1 MVEKAGGAG
10 FAGRIMD
17 VSVAGARTRI
27 LVLTSEVELLR
38 LVRSVLEPTGCMV
51 ASDQLFAATAKANG
65 PFDVVMV
72 DLPGLDLDRLRQAKR
87 AYSDAHLIAICGSYR
102 EADCIAV
109 LDLDADYL
117 PRPFRPRD
125 LAARV
130 RVAEL
135 RRFNATGRRRYY
147 RRGSFVIDLFD
158 RKVAMEGEPIALA
171 PSELGVLTILA
182 SSAGH
187 VATFG
192 RILAG
197 LGRPDSTSGRR
208 ALRAS
213 VFRLRRRIERD
224 PRRPDLLLTEA
235 GVGYRLAPLTGEVSP
250 APSPPRREGNE
261 DYSA

>member
-1 MVEKAGGAG
+1 MGMSAAGP
-10 FAGRIMD
+10 
-17 VSVAGARTRI
+17 RTRI
-27 LVLTSEVELLR
+27 LVLTGEIELMR
-38 LVRSVLEPTGCMV
+38 LVRSVLEPTGCIV
-51 ASDQLFAATAKANG
+51 DSGQLFGAGAKADG
-65 PFDVVMV
+65 PFDIVII
-72 DLPGLDLDRLRQAKR
+72 DLPGLDLDQLRQAKR
-87 AYSDAHLIAICGSYR
+87 AYSDAHLIAICGGYR

-109 LDLDADYL
+109 LDLDTDYL

-158 RKVAMEGEPIALA
+158 RKVAMGGERIALA
-171 PSELGVLTILA
+171 PSQLNVLTLLA
-182 SSAGH
+182 SRAGY

-197 LGRPDSTSGRR
+197 LGRADSATGRR
-208 ALRAS
+208 ALRSS
-213 VFRLRRRIERD
+213 VSRLRRKIERD

-235 GVGYRLAPLTGEVSP
+235 GVGYRLAAETEGESSVEPLT
-250 APSPPRREGNE
+250 PRREGHE
-261 DYSA
+261 DASS

>member
-1 MVEKAGGAG
+1 
-10 FAGRIMD
+10 MD
-17 VSVAGARTRI
+17 ASVAGPRTRI
-27 LVLTSEVELLR
+27 LVLTREVALLR

-51 ASDQLFAATAKANG
+51 ASDQLFGASANADG
-65 PFDVVMV
+65 RFDVVMV
-72 DLPGLDLDRLRQAKR
+72 DLPGLSLDQLRQAKR
-87 AYSDAHLIAICGSYR
+87 AYSDAHLIAICGGYR

-135 RRFNATGRRRYY
+135 RRFNATGRQRTY

-158 RKVAMEGEPIALA
+158 RKVAMGGRPIALA

-192 RILAG
+192 RILAQ

-208 ALRAS
+208 ALRAF
-213 VFRLRRRIERD
+213 VFLLRRRIERD

-235 GVGYRLAPLTGEVSP
+235 GVGYRLAAESKDELSLDPLTPLRGGNVDASP
-250 APSPPRREGNE
+250 
-261 DYSA
+261 

>member
-1 MVEKAGGAG
+1 
-10 FAGRIMD
+10 MD
-17 VSVAGARTRI
+17 VSVAGPRTRI

-38 LVRSVLEPTGCMV
+38 LVRSVLEPAGCMV
-51 ASDQLFAATAKANG
+51 VSDPFFRASAKADG
-65 PFDVVMV
+65 PFDIVMA
-72 DLPGLDLDRLRQAKR
+72 DLPALDLDQLRQAKR
-87 AYSDAHLIAICGSYR
+87 AYSDAHLIAICGSHR

-135 RRFNATGRRRYY
+135 RRFNATGRQRYY
-147 RRGSFVIDLFD
+147 RCGSFVIDLFD
-158 RKVAMEGEPIALA
+158 RNVSMGGEPIALA

-197 LGRPDSTSGRR
+197 LGRADSTSGRR

-224 PRRPDLLLTEA
+224 PRRPDLLLTET
-235 GVGYRLAPLTGEVSP
+235 GVGYRLAAETENE
-250 APSPPRREGNE
+250 PSLDPPTPRGLENEGA
-261 DYSA
+261 SS

>member
-1 MVEKAGGAG
+1 MPTSSPYAAAIV
-10 FAGRIMD
+10 R
-17 VSVAGARTRI
+17 RT
-27 LVLTSEVELLR
+27 
-38 LVRSVLEPTGCMV
+38 
-51 ASDQLFAATAKANG
+51 AS
-65 PFDVVMV
+65 PF
-72 DLPGLDLDRLRQAKR
+72 
-87 AYSDAHLIAICGSYR
+87 S
-102 EADCIAV
+102 
-109 LDLDADYL
+109 DLDADYL

-171 PSELGVLTILA
+171 PSELGVLIHLA

-197 LGRPDSTSGRR
+197 LGRAEFDKR
-208 ALRAS
+208 AAS
-213 VFRLRRRIERD
+213 SARVRLSACDAGSNATRGARIFC
-224 PRRPDLLLTEA
+224 
-235 GVGYRLAPLTGEVSP
+235 
-250 APSPPRREGNE
+250 
-261 DYSA
+261 